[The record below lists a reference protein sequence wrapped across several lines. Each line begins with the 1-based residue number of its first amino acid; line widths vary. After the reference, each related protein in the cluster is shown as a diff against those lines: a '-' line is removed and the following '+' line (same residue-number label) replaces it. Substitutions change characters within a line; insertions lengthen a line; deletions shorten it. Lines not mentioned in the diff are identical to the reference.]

1 MMKIIIKNDYRQ
13 LSKEAALFVK
23 KRILK
28 NPKIVL
34 GLATGSTP
42 LGLYQELKI
51 AYIQKFFQEAFWVN
65 KGMGGFMAYRDG
77 GAGFDFIGGIVE
89 TKSPIFMEC
98 KSTAESHLEIGQEK
112 TGLKIHQVK
121 DMFMLEELGFEVYLL
136 WQLRKAEIVYKI
148 TPKQILNLIGE
159 TKRLNIMNCQEN
171 HTPIIVKVKHENNWY
186 YDFLNKLE

>member
-1 MMKIIIKNDYRQ
+1 MAQPNLFDVLKPSEDKRKNQAPKNQKIGKEFEKEIIK
-13 LSKEAALFVK
+13 SCK
-23 KRILK
+23 
-28 NPKIVL
+28 
-34 GLATGSTP
+34 
-42 LGLYQELKI
+42 LYQELKI